1 MEVRT
6 MDRRNLPAFGWNPF
20 RELARIEQELNK
32 VFNELVPTPK
42 SGELV
47 EVTTWNPRVDVYEKD
62 NKLIIEA
69 EIPGAKKEDVEV
81 KIKDNAVV
89 IKGEVKREEEEKDKT
104 YYRTERFYGVFERVI
119 PLPVEVKAEEAKA
132 SFENGV
138 LKIEIPKAIEEKEVK
153 IEVQ

>member
-1 MEVRT
+1 
-6 MDRRNLPAFGWNPF
+6 MDRRNLPTFVWNPF

-42 SGELV
+42 SGEIA
-47 EVTTWNPRVDVYEKD
+47 EVATWNPRVDIYEKD

-104 YYRTERFYGVFERVI
+104 YYRSERFYGVFERVI
-119 PLPVEVKAEEAKA
+119 PLPVEVKVEEAKA
-132 SFENGV
+132 SFENGI
-138 LKIEIPKAIEEKEVK
+138 LKIEIPKVSEEKEVK
-153 IEVQ
+153 IEVK

>member
-1 MEVRT
+1 

-132 SFENGV
+132 SFDNGV

>member
-1 MEVRT
+1 
-6 MDRRNLPAFGWNPF
+6 MDRRNLPTFVWNPF

-42 SGELV
+42 SEV
-47 EVTTWNPRVDVYEKD
+47 AEVTTWNPRVDIYEKD

-89 IKGEVKREEEEKDKT
+89 IKGEVKREEEEKEKT
-104 YYRTERFYGVFERVI
+104 YYRSERFYGVFERVI
-119 PLPVEVKAEEAKA
+119 PLPVEVKTEEAKA
-132 SFENGV
+132 TFENGI
-138 LKIEIPKAIEEKEVK
+138 LKIEIPKVSEEKEVK
-153 IEVQ
+153 IEVK

>member
-1 MEVRT
+1 
-6 MDRRNLPAFGWNPF
+6 MDRRNLPTFVWNPF

-42 SGELV
+42 SGEIG
-47 EVTTWNPRVDVYEKD
+47 EVATWNPRVDIYEKD
-62 NKLIIEA
+62 NKLVIEA

-104 YYRTERFYGVFERVI
+104 YYRSERFYGVFERVI
-119 PLPVEVKAEEAKA
+119 PLPVEVKVEEAKA
-132 SFENGV
+132 SFENGI
-138 LKIEIPKAIEEKEVK
+138 LKIEIPKVSEEKEVK
-153 IEVQ
+153 IEVK

>member
-1 MEVRT
+1 

>member
-1 MEVRT
+1 

-20 RELARIEQELNK
+20 RELTRIEQELNK

-47 EVTTWNPRVDVYEKD
+47 EVTTWAPRVDVYEKD

-89 IKGEVKREEEEKDKT
+89 IKGEVKKEAEEKDKT